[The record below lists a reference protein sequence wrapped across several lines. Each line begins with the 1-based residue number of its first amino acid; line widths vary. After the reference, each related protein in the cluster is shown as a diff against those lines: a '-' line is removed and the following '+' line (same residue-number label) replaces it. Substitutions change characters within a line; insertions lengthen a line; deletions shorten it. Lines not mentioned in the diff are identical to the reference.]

1 MDWIRENKTLASIM
15 GVFLALAAALGFLVI
30 NSWSSFGASNDRFI
44 AANNALATMKSANLY
59 PSPENLE
66 KKKSAVEDYEKKVT
80 TLSKVLLSLQPAVEP
95 ISETDFQAKLKA
107 KIAEVRSISG
117 KPTKLPSESSLGF
130 ADYTSSLP
138 KSAAIAQELS
148 EYVDATE
155 AVVRVFID
163 SGVESVDTFE
173 RSLLASEKGETAAPP
188 SAPAAP
194 PKAGKVG
201 VAGKGKA
208 PVAAKA
214 VAEMVERRTLTFTLT
229 CDQGPLQKVLNRLAS
244 PSEMPY
250 FAAVRL
256 LRVENEKNEGPLRA
270 AVTLELSKSKSAAVD
285 AAAAEVPQE
294 QVVIGT
300 DGLPVAAAE
309 ATLKAT
315 GPAKPGIKDAVGV
328 MGQEKLKVYM
338 EIDLIKF
345 IDPSKQVAG
354 AAN

>member
-1 MDWIRENKTLASIM
+1 
-15 GVFLALAAALGFLVI
+15 
-30 NSWSSFGASNDRFI
+30 
-44 AANNALATMKSANLY
+44 
-59 PSPENLE
+59 
-66 KKKSAVEDYEKKVT
+66 
-80 TLSKVLLSLQPAVEP
+80 
-95 ISETDFQAKLKA
+95 
-107 KIAEVRSISG
+107 VRAISG

-188 SAPAAP
+188 SVPVAPS
-194 PKAGKVG
+194 KAGKAG
-201 VAGKGKA
+201 VAGKGRA
-208 PVAAKA
+208 PVATKA

-270 AVTLELSKSKSAAVD
+270 AVTLELNKSKSAAVD

-309 ATLKAT
+309 TAPKAT

-345 IDPSKQVAG
+345 INPA
-354 AAN
+354 

>member
-15 GVFLALAAALGFLVI
+15 GVFLALAAVLGFLTF
-30 NSWSSFGASNDRFI
+30 SAWSSFGSSNDRFI
-44 AANNALATMKSANLY
+44 ASNNALATMKSAKLY

-80 TLSKVLLSLQPAVEP
+80 TLSKVLLSLQPSAEP

-107 KIAEVRSISG
+107 KIAEVRAISG

-130 ADYTSSLP
+130 ADYTSKLP

-148 EYVDATE
+148 EYVDAAE

-173 RSLLASEKGETAAPP
+173 RSLLASEKAETTPAPSG
-188 SAPAAP
+188 SAPA
-194 PKAGKVG
+194 PKTTRPGAG
-201 VAGKGKA
+201 AKA
-208 PVAAKA
+208 PVATKA

-256 LRVENEKNEGPLRA
+256 LRVENEKNEGPL
-270 AVTLELSKSKSAAVD
+270 SAAVSLELNKSKAAEEN
-285 AAAAEVPQE
+285 AAAAGVSQD
-294 QVVIGT
+294 QVVIGA
-300 DGLPVAAAE
+300 DGLPAPVPEAAP
-309 ATLKAT
+309 KAA
-315 GPAKPGIKDAVGV
+315 GPAKPGVKDAVGV

-345 IDPSKQVAG
+345 TDPSKQVAE
-354 AAN
+354 AAK

>member
-173 RSLLASEKGETAAPP
+173 RSLLASEKGETAPV
-188 SAPAAP
+188 AP

-208 PVAAKA
+208 PVATKA

-250 FAAVRL
+250 FAAIRL

-270 AVTLELSKSKSAAVD
+270 AVTLELNKNMTAGAD

-309 ATLKAT
+309 ATPKAI

-345 IDPSKQVAG
+345 IDPAKQVAG